1 MVALGDFQNRIDIHS
16 AHHITMG
23 AWHESFVDYK
33 TDVAREI
40 IIVLISILIFFVSAQ
55 KIVKGLEKYPIV
67 KKLDSFFSRKKM

>member
-1 MVALGDFQNRIDIHS
+1 MFYGA
-16 AHHITMG
+16 ITNG
-23 AWHESFVDYK
+23 GFYVDYK

-67 KKLDSFFSRKKM
+67 KKMDSFFSRKKM